1 MFIQTEAMPDQSR
14 MKFFPGETVL
24 TAGSA
29 EFLNEEAAKRSPL
42 ATRLFEIEGV
52 KTVMLYTDFI
62 AVTKDETFDWQLMKP
77 LILGAIM
84 DHYTAGD
91 AVILSMEQ
99 SEADADLESALETL
113 FIPRE
118 EDAEAVEKIKELI
131 ADRVIPAAEQMGGT
145 VIYKGFI
152 EGVIYVEFIGP
163 TESLAGGMTNI
174 FGHYIPEVKAVKDYH
189 DAIPKPGLDTPD
201 GRAILQVLDER
212 INPSIASHGGHISLI
227 DVKDDR
233 VYVRLEGGCQGCG
246 MADVTLKQGVEV
258 EIKNVVPSIIAVLDV
273 TDHAEGSNPYYS
285 PGKGGAPAK

>member
-29 EFLNEEAAKRSPL
+29 EFLNQETAQRSPL
-42 ATRLFEIEGV
+42 ASRLFEVEGV
-52 KTVMLYTDFI
+52 KAVMLYTDFI
-62 AVTKDETFDWQLMKP
+62 SITKEDTFDWQLLKP
-77 LILGAIM
+77 LILGSIM

-91 AVILSMEQ
+91 PIILPTETEDE
-99 SEADADLESALETL
+99 SELEAALEAL
-113 FIPRE
+113 FEPRE
-118 EDAEAVEKIKELI
+118 EDADAVAKITELMK
-131 ADRVIPAAEQMGGT
+131 DRVNPAAEQMGGS
-145 VIYKGFI
+145 VVYKGFVDGI
-152 EGVIYVEFIGP
+152 IYVEFLGP
-163 TESLAGGMTNI
+163 TEGLVGGMTNI
-174 FGHYIPEVKAVKDYH
+174 FSHYIPEVRAVKDYR

-201 GRAILQVLDER
+201 GRAILQVLDEW

-233 VYVRLEGGCQGCG
+233 AYVRLEGGCQGCG

-258 EIKNVVPSIIAVLDV
+258 EIKNVVPNIIAVLDV

>member
-52 KTVMLYTDFI
+52 KTVILYTDFI
-62 AVTKDETFDWQLMKP
+62 AVTKDELFDWQLMKP
-77 LILGAIM
+77 LILGAVM
-84 DHYTAGD
+84 DHYTAGE
-91 AVILSMEQ
+91 AMIHSMEQ

-131 ADRVIPAAEQMGGT
+131 ADRVVPAAEQMGGN

>member
-14 MKFFPGETVL
+14 MKFFPGEIVL

-29 EFLNEEAAKRSPL
+29 EFLNNETAQRSPL
-42 ATRLFEIEGV
+42 AARLFEIEGV
-52 KTVMLYTDFI
+52 KAIILYTDFI
-62 AVTKDETFDWQLMKP
+62 TVTKEESFDWQLMKP
-77 LILGAIM
+77 LILGSIM
-84 DHYTAGD
+84 DHYTSGD
-91 AVILSMEQ
+91 AVILITETED
-99 SEADADLESALETL
+99 EADLKDALEKL
-113 FIPRE
+113 FEPRE
-118 EDAEAVEKIKELI
+118 EDVDSVKKITELMK
-131 ADRVIPAAEQMGGT
+131 DRVNPAAEQMGGS
-145 VIYKGFI
+145 VVYKGFVD
-152 EGVIYVEFIGP
+152 GVIYVEFIGP
-163 TESLAGGMTNI
+163 TEGLAGGMTNI
-174 FGHYIPEVKAVKDYH
+174 FSHYIPEVRAVKDYR

-233 VYVRLEGGCQGCG
+233 AYVRLEGGCQGCG

-258 EIKNVVPSIIAVLDV
+258 EIKNVVPNIIAVLDV

>member
-29 EFLNEEAAKRSPL
+29 EFLNGEAAKRSPL
-42 ATRLFEIEGV
+42 ATRLFEIDGV
-52 KTVMLYTDFI
+52 NTVMLYTDFV
-62 AVTKDETFDWQLMKP
+62 AVTKEEKIDWQLMKP

-91 AVILSMEQ
+91 EMILNMEE
-99 SEADADLESALETL
+99 SEADADLEAALDAL
-113 FIPRE
+113 FVPRE
-118 EDAEAVEKIKELI
+118 EDTEAVNKIKELM
-131 ADRVIPAAEQMGGT
+131 ADRVAPAAEQMGGS
-145 VIYKGFI
+145 VVYKGFVD
-152 EGVIYVEFIGP
+152 GVIYVEFVGP
-163 TESLAGGMTNI
+163 TEGLAGGMTNI
-174 FGHYIPEVKAVKDYH
+174 FSHYIPEVRAVKDYH

-233 VYVRLEGGCQGCG
+233 AYVRLEGGCQGCG

-258 EIKNVVPSIIAVLDV
+258 EIKNVVPNIIAVLDV

-285 PGKGGAPAK
+285 PAKGGAPAK

>member
-24 TAGSA
+24 KAGSA

-145 VIYKGFI
+145 VRYKGFI

-189 DAIPKPGLDTPD
+189 DAIPKPGLNTPD

>member
-1 MFIQTEAMPDQSR
+1 
-14 MKFFPGETVL
+14 
-24 TAGSA
+24 
-29 EFLNEEAAKRSPL
+29 
-42 ATRLFEIEGV
+42 
-52 KTVMLYTDFI
+52 LYTDFI
-62 AVTKDETFDWQLMKP
+62 AVTKDELFDWQLMKP
-77 LILGAIM
+77 LILGAVM
-84 DHYTAGD
+84 DHYTAGE
-91 AVILSMEQ
+91 AMIHSMEQ

-131 ADRVIPAAEQMGGT
+131 ADRVVPAAEQMGGN

>member
-1 MFIQTEAMPDQSR
+1 MFIQTEAMPDPSR

-29 EFLNEEAAKRSPL
+29 EFLNQETAQRSPL
-42 ATRLFEIEGV
+42 ASRLFEVEGV
-52 KTVMLYTDFI
+52 KTVMLYTDFVAI
-62 AVTKDETFDWQLMKP
+62 TKEDTFDWQLLKP
-77 LILGAIM
+77 LILGSIM

-91 AVILSMEQ
+91 PIILPTETEDE
-99 SEADADLESALETL
+99 SELEAALEAL
-113 FIPRE
+113 FEPRE
-118 EDAEAVEKIKELI
+118 EDADAVAKITELMK
-131 ADRVIPAAEQMGGT
+131 DRVNPAAEQMGGS
-145 VIYKGFI
+145 VVYKGFVDGI
-152 EGVIYVEFIGP
+152 IYVEFLGP
-163 TESLAGGMTNI
+163 TEGLVGGMTNI
-174 FGHYIPEVKAVKDYH
+174 FSHYIPEVRAVKDYR

-233 VYVRLEGGCQGCG
+233 AYVRLEGGCQGCG

-258 EIKNVVPSIIAVLDV
+258 EIKNVVPNIIAVLDV

>member
-14 MKFFPGETVL
+14 MKFFPGEIVL

-29 EFLNEEAAKRSPL
+29 EFLNNETAQRSPL
-42 ATRLFEIEGV
+42 AARLFEIEGV
-52 KTVMLYTDFI
+52 KAIILYTDFI
-62 AVTKDETFDWQLMKP
+62 TVTKEESFDWQLMKP
-77 LILGAIM
+77 LILGSIM
-84 DHYTAGD
+84 DHYTSGD
-91 AVILSMEQ
+91 AVILSTETED
-99 SEADADLESALETL
+99 EADLKDALEKL
-113 FIPRE
+113 FEPRE
-118 EDAEAVEKIKELI
+118 EDADSVKKITELMK
-131 ADRVIPAAEQMGGT
+131 DRVNPAAEQMGGS
-145 VIYKGFI
+145 VIYKGFVD
-152 EGVIYVEFIGP
+152 GVIYVEFIGP
-163 TESLAGGMTNI
+163 TEGLAGGMTNI
-174 FGHYIPEVKAVKDYH
+174 FSHYIPEVRAVKDYR

-233 VYVRLEGGCQGCG
+233 AYVRLEGGCQGCG

-258 EIKNVVPSIIAVLDV
+258 EIKNVVPNIIAVLDV

>member
-29 EFLNEEAAKRSPL
+29 EFLNQETAQRSPL
-42 ATRLFEIEGV
+42 ASRLFEVEGV
-52 KTVMLYTDFI
+52 KAVMLYTDFI
-62 AVTKDETFDWQLMKP
+62 AITKEDTFDWQLLKP
-77 LILGAIM
+77 LILGSIM

-91 AVILSMEQ
+91 PIILPTETEDE
-99 SEADADLESALETL
+99 SELEAALEAL
-113 FIPRE
+113 FEPRE
-118 EDAEAVEKIKELI
+118 EDAEAVAKITELMK
-131 ADRVIPAAEQMGGT
+131 DRVNPAAEQMGGS
-145 VIYKGFI
+145 VVYKGFLDGI
-152 EGVIYVEFIGP
+152 IYVEFLGP
-163 TESLAGGMTNI
+163 TEGLVGGMTNI
-174 FGHYIPEVKAVKDYH
+174 FSHYIPEVRAVKDYR

-233 VYVRLEGGCQGCG
+233 AYVRLEGGCQGCG

-258 EIKNVVPSIIAVLDV
+258 EIKNVVPNIIAVLDV

>member
-1 MFIQTEAMPDQSR
+1 MFIQTEAMPDQLR
-14 MKFFPGETVL
+14 MKFFPGEAVL

-42 ATRLFEIEGV
+42 AARLFEIEGV
-52 KTVMLYTDFI
+52 NSVILYTDF
-62 AVTKDETFDWQLMKP
+62 VTVAKEQGFDWQLMKP
-77 LILGAIM
+77 MILGAIM

-91 AVILSMEQ
+91 AMIINLEQ
-99 SEADADLESALETL
+99 SEEDANLDAALEAL
-113 FIPRE
+113 FVPRE
-118 EDAEAVEKIKELI
+118 EDNEAVDKINELMV
-131 ADRVIPAAEQMGGT
+131 DRVTPAAEQMGGS

-152 EGVIYVEFIGP
+152 EGVIYVDFVGP
-163 TESLAGGMTNI
+163 TEGLAGGMTNI
-174 FGHYIPEVKAVKDYH
+174 FSHYIPEVRAVKDYR

-201 GRAILQVLDER
+201 GKAILQVLDER

-273 TDHAEGSNPYYS
+273 TDHAGGSNPYYS

>member
-14 MKFFPGETVL
+14 MKFFPGEIVL

-29 EFLNEEAAKRSPL
+29 EFLNQETAQRSPL
-42 ATRLFEIEGV
+42 ASRLFEVEGV
-52 KTVMLYTDFI
+52 KAVMLYTDFI
-62 AVTKDETFDWQLMKP
+62 AITKEDTFDWQLLKP
-77 LILGAIM
+77 LILGSIM

-91 AVILSMEQ
+91 PIILPTETEDE
-99 SEADADLESALETL
+99 SELEAALEAL
-113 FIPRE
+113 FEPRE
-118 EDAEAVEKIKELI
+118 EDADAVAKITELMK
-131 ADRVIPAAEQMGGT
+131 DRVNPAAEQMGGS
-145 VIYKGFI
+145 VVYKGFVDGI
-152 EGVIYVEFIGP
+152 IYVEFLGP
-163 TESLAGGMTNI
+163 TEGLVGGMTNI
-174 FGHYIPEVKAVKDYH
+174 FSHYIPEVRAVKDYR

-233 VYVRLEGGCQGCG
+233 AYVRLEGGCQGCG

-258 EIKNVVPSIIAVLDV
+258 EIKNVVPNIIAVLDV

>member
-29 EFLNEEAAKRSPL
+29 EFLNGEAAKRSPL
-42 ATRLFEIEGV
+42 ATRLFEIDGV
-52 KTVMLYTDFI
+52 NTVMLYTDFI
-62 AVTKDETFDWQLMKP
+62 AVTKKEKFDWQLMKP
-77 LILGAIM
+77 LILGTIM

-91 AVILSMEQ
+91 AMIINVEE
-99 SEADADLESALETL
+99 SEADADLEAALDAL
-113 FIPRE
+113 FVPRE
-118 EDAEAVEKIKELI
+118 EDTEAVNKIKELM
-131 ADRVIPAAEQMGGT
+131 ADRVAPAAEQMGGS
-145 VIYKGFI
+145 VVYKGFVD
-152 EGVIYVEFIGP
+152 GVIYVEFVGP
-163 TESLAGGMTNI
+163 TEGLAGGMTNI
-174 FGHYIPEVKAVKDYH
+174 FSHHIPEVRAIKDYH
-189 DAIPKPGLDTPD
+189 DAIPKQGLDTPD

-233 VYVRLEGGCQGCG
+233 AYVRLEGGCQGCG

-258 EIKNVVPSIIAVLDV
+258 EIKNVVPNIIAVLDV

>member
-14 MKFFPGETVL
+14 MKFFPGEIVL

-29 EFLNEEAAKRSPL
+29 EFLNNETAQRSPL
-42 ATRLFEIEGV
+42 AARLFEIEGV
-52 KTVMLYTDFI
+52 KAIILYTDFI
-62 AVTKDETFDWQLMKP
+62 TVTKEESFDWQLMKP
-77 LILGAIM
+77 LILGSIM
-84 DHYTAGD
+84 DHYTSGD
-91 AVILSMEQ
+91 AVILSTETED
-99 SEADADLESALETL
+99 EADLKDALEKL
-113 FIPRE
+113 FEPRE
-118 EDAEAVEKIKELI
+118 EDIDSVKKITELMK
-131 ADRVIPAAEQMGGT
+131 DRVNPAAEQMGGS
-145 VIYKGFI
+145 VVYKGFVD
-152 EGVIYVEFIGP
+152 GVIYVEFIGP
-163 TESLAGGMTNI
+163 TEGLAGGMTNI
-174 FGHYIPEVKAVKDYH
+174 FSHYIPEVRAVKDYR

-233 VYVRLEGGCQGCG
+233 AYVRLEGGCQGCG

-258 EIKNVVPSIIAVLDV
+258 EIKNVVPNIIAVLDV

>member
-29 EFLNEEAAKRSPL
+29 EFPNNETAQRSPL
-42 ATRLFEIEGV
+42 AARLFEIDGV
-52 KTVMLYTDFI
+52 NAIMLYTDFI
-62 AVTKDETFDWQLMKP
+62 TVTKEENIDWQLMKP
-77 LILGAIM
+77 LILGSIM
-84 DHYTAGD
+84 DHYTSGD
-91 AVILSMEQ
+91 PVILNTET
-99 SEADADLESALETL
+99 EDDANLKEALEKL
-113 FIPRE
+113 FEPRE
-118 EDAEAVEKIKELI
+118 EDVESVKKITELMT
-131 ADRVIPAAEQMGGT
+131 DRVNPAAEQMGGN
-145 VIYKGFI
+145 VVYKGFVDGI
-152 EGVIYVEFIGP
+152 IYVDFVGP
-163 TESLAGGMTNI
+163 TEGLAGGMTNI
-174 FGHYIPEVKAVKDYH
+174 FSHYIPEVRAVKDYR

-233 VYVRLEGGCQGCG
+233 AYVRLEGGCQGCG

-258 EIKNVVPSIIAVLDV
+258 EIKNVVPNIIAVLDV

>member
-24 TAGSA
+24 KAGSA

-62 AVTKDETFDWQLMKP
+62 AVTKDELFDWQLMKP
-77 LILGAIM
+77 LILGAVM
-84 DHYTAGD
+84 DHYTAGE
-91 AVILSMEQ
+91 AMIHSMEQ

-131 ADRVIPAAEQMGGT
+131 ADRVVPAAEQMGGN

-152 EGVIYVEFIGP
+152 GGVIYVEFIGP

>member
-24 TAGSA
+24 KAGSA

-62 AVTKDETFDWQLMKP
+62 AVTKDELFDWQLMKP
-77 LILGAIM
+77 LILGAVM

-91 AVILSMEQ
+91 AVILSIEQ

-131 ADRVIPAAEQMGGT
+131 ADRVVPAAEQMGGT

-189 DAIPKPGLDTPD
+189 DAIPKPGLNTPD

>member
-42 ATRLFEIEGV
+42 ATRLFEIDGV
-52 KTVMLYTDFI
+52 NTVMLYTDFI
-62 AVTKDETFDWQLMKP
+62 AVTKEEKFDWQLMKP

-91 AVILSMEQ
+91 EIILNMDE
-99 SEADADLESALETL
+99 SEADADLEAALDAL
-113 FIPRE
+113 FVPRK
-118 EDAEAVEKIKELI
+118 EDTEAVDKIKELM
-131 ADRVIPAAEQMGGT
+131 ADRVAPAAEQMGGS
-145 VIYKGFI
+145 VVYKGFVD
-152 EGVIYVEFIGP
+152 GVIYVDFIGP
-163 TESLAGGMTNI
+163 TEGLAGGMTNI
-174 FGHYIPEVKAVKDYH
+174 FSHYIPKVRAVKDYH

-233 VYVRLEGGCQGCG
+233 AYVRLEGGCQGCG

-258 EIKNVVPSIIAVLDV
+258 EIKNVVPNIVAVLDV

>member
-62 AVTKDETFDWQLMKP
+62 AVTKDELFDWQLMKP
-77 LILGAIM
+77 LILGAVM
-84 DHYTAGD
+84 DHYTAGE
-91 AVILSMEQ
+91 AMIHSMEQ

-131 ADRVIPAAEQMGGT
+131 ADRVVPAAEQMGGT

>member
-29 EFLNEEAAKRSPL
+29 EFPNNETAQRSPL
-42 ATRLFEIEGV
+42 AARLFEIDGV
-52 KTVMLYTDFI
+52 NAIMLYTDFI
-62 AVTKDETFDWQLMKP
+62 TVTKEENIDWQLMKP
-77 LILGAIM
+77 LILGSIM
-84 DHYTAGD
+84 DHYTSGD
-91 AVILSMEQ
+91 PVILNTET
-99 SEADADLESALETL
+99 EDDANLKEALEKL
-113 FIPRE
+113 FEPRE
-118 EDAEAVEKIKELI
+118 EDVESVKKITELMT
-131 ADRVIPAAEQMGGT
+131 DRVNPAAEQMGGN
-145 VIYKGFI
+145 VVYKGFVDGI
-152 EGVIYVEFIGP
+152 IYVDFIGP
-163 TESLAGGMTNI
+163 TEGLAGGMTNI
-174 FGHYIPEVKAVKDYH
+174 FSHYIPEVRAVKDYR

-233 VYVRLEGGCQGCG
+233 AYVRLEGGCQGCG

-258 EIKNVVPSIIAVLDV
+258 EIKNVVPNIIAVLDV

>member
-1 MFIQTEAMPDQSR
+1 MFIQTEAMPDPSR

-29 EFLNEEAAKRSPL
+29 EFLNQETAQRSPL
-42 ATRLFEIEGV
+42 ASRLFEVEGV
-52 KTVMLYTDFI
+52 KTVMLYTDFVAI
-62 AVTKDETFDWQLMKP
+62 TKEDTFDWQLLKP
-77 LILGAIM
+77 LILGSIM

-91 AVILSMEQ
+91 PIILPTETEDE
-99 SEADADLESALETL
+99 SELEAALEAL
-113 FIPRE
+113 FEPRE
-118 EDAEAVEKIKELI
+118 EDAEAVAKITELMK
-131 ADRVIPAAEQMGGT
+131 DRVNPAAEQMGGN
-145 VIYKGFI
+145 VVYKGFVDGI
-152 EGVIYVEFIGP
+152 IYVEFLGP
-163 TESLAGGMTNI
+163 TEGLVGGMTNI
-174 FGHYIPEVKAVKDYH
+174 FSHYIPEVRAVKDYR

-233 VYVRLEGGCQGCG
+233 AYVRLEGGCQGCG

-258 EIKNVVPSIIAVLDV
+258 EIKNVVPNIIAVLDV